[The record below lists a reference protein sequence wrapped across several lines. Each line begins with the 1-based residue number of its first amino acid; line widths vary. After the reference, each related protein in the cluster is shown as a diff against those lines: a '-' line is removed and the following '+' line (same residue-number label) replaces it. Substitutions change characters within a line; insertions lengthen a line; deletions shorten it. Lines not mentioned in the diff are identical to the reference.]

1 MAKNSL
7 EGAAACSY
15 VAAAD
20 CVVVTSSNFTLDM
33 QGDMF
38 SDKVDKLLMPMGC
51 NSLQLKL

>member
-7 EGAAACSY
+7 EGSAACSY

-20 CVVVTSSNFTLDM
+20 CVVVTSSSLTLAM
-33 QGDMF
+33 LSDMF
-38 SDKVDKLLMPMGC
+38 NDKLDELPMPMGC